1 MKMVWHEE
9 QLLSTFF
16 QNPFLIVSVFL
27 ISLVLL
33 FIQIS
38 RRSNDKLN
46 LPPSPPR
53 LPIIGNLHQLGSL
66 LHQSLQQLS
75 QIYGPDLLL
84 LHLGQTPTIVVSS
97 ADLVREMIKSHDVV
111 FSNRSQ
117 STATDFLL
125 YGSKDVS
132 FSNYGEYWRQV
143 RKVIVVE
150 LLSTKRVQ
158 QFQFVRDEEVT
169 MLVNK
174 VHKASLNGDSIN
186 LSDMFFGTS
195 NNIVS
200 RIVIG
205 QSIAELEDGKS
216 TFGELSKRLMSQL
229 VEFSVGDFF
238 PRLKWIDV
246 VRGFIGRLK
255 STFVEL
261 DSFFD
266 EVIEQHEAL
275 LESDHDC
282 GSDSNKDFVNILL
295 RLRKDGM
302 LDFEFTR
309 NDLKALLVDMFLGA
323 SDTTSTTLEWLMA
336 ELMKNPNVM
345 NKAQEE
351 VRRVVGEKSNIDM
364 NDINEMSYLKCVI
377 KENLRLHPAAPLL
390 VPRETMRDVEIG
402 GYHIAA
408 KTKVVI
414 NAWAIQRDTRSWD
427 SPEKFIPERFEN
439 SDVDFK
445 LPGGALGED
454 LDMSEVNALT
464 VTKKLPL
471 RLLPI
476 PCDP

>member
-1 MKMVWHEE
+1 
-9 QLLSTFF
+9 
-16 QNPFLIVSVFL
+16 
-27 ISLVLL
+27 
-33 FIQIS
+33 
-38 RRSNDKLN
+38 
-46 LPPSPPR
+46 
-53 LPIIGNLHQLGSL
+53 
-66 LHQSLQQLS
+66 
-75 QIYGPDLLL
+75 
-84 LHLGQTPTIVVSS
+84 
-97 ADLVREMIKSHDVV
+97 MIKSHDVV

-117 STATDFLL
+117 STATNFLL

-169 MLVNK
+169 ILVNK
-174 VHKASLNGDSIN
+174 VRKASLNGDSIN

-351 VRRVVGEKSNIDM
+351 V
-364 NDINEMSYLKCVI
+364 
-377 KENLRLHPAAPLL
+377 
-390 VPRETMRDVEIG
+390 
-402 GYHIAA
+402 
-408 KTKVVI
+408 VI

-445 LPGGALGED
+445 ASTEYVIANLLYWFDWKLPGGALGED
-454 LDMSEVNALT
+454 LDMSEDLLTALVLQVSLEQLT
-464 VTKKLPL
+464 HTSNKSPPFRVSRKVEYKLRSGGTPTDPPL
-471 RLLPI
+471 AYEVR
-476 PCDP
+476 